1 MGKKSIKKNYIYN
14 LMYQMLII
22 FVPLITTPYVSKT
35 LGSEMIGI
43 YSYTLS
49 IATYFIL
56 FGTLGIA
63 MYAQRE
69 IAYVQDDKK
78 KISVIFWEVIILRII
93 TMAISATIYY
103 FTMIN
108 GTQYQI
114 YYKVLL
120 LEILANCIDISWLF
134 QGLEEFKKTVIR
146 NSVIK
151 IISVISIFVFV
162 KTRDDLIKYFFIYM
176 LSNLIGNLSLWL
188 YLPKYLVKINLKQ
201 LNLKRHIKPTIQLF
215 IPQIA
220 IQIYTVLD
228 KTMIG
233 KMISDK
239 SEVGYY
245 EQSQKIIKTALTVI
259 TSLGTVMSPRIAYV
273 SSNNRKDEVEKYL
286 ANSFKFVWLL
296 GIPIMLGLMAI
307 SSSLVPWF
315 LGEEFIKAK
324 WIIIFGAPLTISIG
338 LNNVSGIQYL
348 IQTKKQ
354 KIFTKS
360 VVIGALCNFT
370 LNLILI
376 HFIKSYGAIIASVIA
391 ETLILMVQLKY
402 MRQEI
407 ALKIVY
413 NKSLKYIV
421 SGIIMFV
428 LILPIGILNKPTVV
442 TTALQILIGG
452 IIYISLLLIQK
463 DDFLF
468 ENVKKIKDK
477 ILGVKNEENKK
488 IGKKTSN

>member
-1 MGKKSIKKNYIYN
+1 
-14 LMYQMLII
+14 MYQMLTI

-49 IATYFIL
+49 IATYFVL

-63 MYAQRE
+63 IYAQRE

-78 KISVIFWEVIILRII
+78 KISMIFWEVIILRFI
-93 TMAISATIYY
+93 TMTISAIVYY
-103 FTMIN
+103 ITMIN
-108 GTQYQI
+108 GKQYQV
-114 YYKVLL
+114 YYKLLL
-120 LEILANCIDISWLF
+120 LELLSYCIDISWLF

-151 IISVISIFVFV
+151 IISVIAIFNFV
-162 KTRDDLIKYFFIYM
+162 RTKDDLIKYFLIYM
-176 LSNLIGNLSLWL
+176 LSNLIGNISLWL
-188 YLPKYLVKINLKQ
+188 YLPKYLIKVSFKQ

-259 TSLGTVMSPRIAYV
+259 TSLGTVVSPRIANV
-273 SSNNRKDEVEKYL
+273 SSNNKKDEVEKYL
-286 ANSFKFVWLL
+286 ANSFNFVWFL
-296 GIPIMLGLMAI
+296 GMPIMLGLMAI

-315 LGEEFIKAK
+315 LGEEFSKAK
-324 WIIIFGAPLTISIG
+324 LLIVFGAPLVLAIG

-354 KIFTKS
+354 NIFTKS
-360 VVIGALCNFT
+360 VIIGALCNFT
-370 LNLILI
+370 LNLVLI
-376 HFIKSYGAIIASVIA
+376 YFIKSYGAIIASVIA

-402 MRQEI
+402 MKQEI
-407 ALKIVY
+407 SLKIVY
-413 NKSLKYIV
+413 NKSLKYII
-421 SGIIMFV
+421 SGIIMFA
-428 LILPIGILNKPTVV
+428 LILPIGILNKPTVI
-442 TTALQILIGG
+442 TTSLQILIGG

-468 ENVKKIKDK
+468 VNAKKIKNK
-477 ILGVKNEENKK
+477 MFGVKNEKSKE
-488 IGKKTSN
+488 IV